1 MTGYLKIIRIPNL
14 LIILLTQYLLR
25 ICIIGTFYGLA
36 DVETAFGHFDFAM
49 LVLATILIAAGGYV
63 INDYFDVK
71 VDKINKPEKVV
82 IGKSLSPKSALL
94 FYWILTSMG
103 VILGF
108 YLAFKVKYL
117 MLGFIFI
124 AIAMML
130 WLYSSQYK
138 KTVFWGNFVIS
149 LLSAMVVMIVWL
161 FEFFAMRTNPL
172 DFAESLK
179 QLKLI
184 SIVVV
189 AYAIFAFLVTLVRE
203 MVKDIEDVEGDK
215 TDNFKTI
222 PLVLGINAS
231 KRIAFLVTIL
241 IILLMAI
248 GQFIIYRMGLFFVF
262 WYLLIAVQPML
273 IFLAYSI
280 HKAQTK
286 EDFHFLSNAAKLIM
300 VAGIL
305 SMQLFY
311 ISY

>member
-1 MTGYLKIIRIPNL
+1 MTGYLKIIRVPNL
-14 LIILLTQYLLR
+14 LIIILTQYLLR
-25 ICIIGTFYGLA
+25 ICIIGTFYRLA
-36 DVETAFGHFDFAM
+36 DVKTAFGHFDFAL
-49 LVLATILIAAGGYV
+49 LVLATLLIAAGGYV

-82 IGKSLSPKSALL
+82 IGQSLSPKSALL
-94 FYWILTSMG
+94 FYWILTSVG

-108 YLAFKVKYL
+108 YIAFRVKYL

-130 WLYSSQYK
+130 WFYSSQYK
-138 KTVFWGNFVIS
+138 KTVFWGNLVIS
-149 LLSAMVVMIVWL
+149 LLSAMVVLIVWL
-161 FEFFAMRTNPL
+161 IEFFAMRTNPL
-172 DFAESLK
+172 DFTEALK

-184 SIVVV
+184 SIIVA

-215 TDNFKTI
+215 ADNFKTI
-222 PLVLGINAS
+222 PLVFGIKTS
-231 KRIAFLVTIL
+231 KRIAFGITIL
-241 IILLMAI
+241 VIISLAF

-262 WYLLIAVQPML
+262 WYLLIAVQSIL
-273 IFLAYSI
+273 IFMAYNI
-280 HKAQTK
+280 LKAQTK

>member
-1 MTGYLKIIRIPNL
+1 MTGYLKIIRVPNL
-14 LIILLTQYLLR
+14 LIIILTQYLLR
-25 ICIIGTFYGLA
+25 ICIIGTFYRLA
-36 DVETAFGHFDFAM
+36 DVKTAFGHFDFAL
-49 LVLATILIAAGGYV
+49 LVLATLLIAAGGYV

-82 IGKSLSPKSALL
+82 IGQSLSPKSALL
-94 FYWILTSMG
+94 FYWILTSVG

-108 YLAFKVKYL
+108 YIAFRVKYL

-130 WLYSSQYK
+130 WFYSSQYK
-138 KTVFWGNFVIS
+138 KTVFWGNLVIS
-149 LLSAMVVMIVWL
+149 LLSAMVVLIVWL
-161 FEFFAMRTNPL
+161 IEFFAMRTNPL
-172 DFAESLK
+172 DFTEALK

-184 SIVVV
+184 SIIVA

-222 PLVLGINAS
+222 PLVFGIKTS
-231 KRIAFLVTIL
+231 KRIAFGITIL
-241 IILLMAI
+241 VIISLAF

-262 WYLLIAVQPML
+262 WYLLIAVQTIL
-273 IFLAYSI
+273 IFMAYSI
-280 HKAQTK
+280 LKAQTK